1 MLKVAILDDYQ
12 NVSQQFVDIEKL
24 SGKYE
29 FKIFSEPFVDEADT
43 LEQLAEFEALLIM
56 RERTPITK
64 NLIDNL
70 TKLKFIITSGLR
82 NKSIDLEATKKRKII
97 VCGTEMNINPTPELT
112 WSLILGLAR
121 NLKAIQLFS
130 LGSFLVLLYFVFQQ
144 SQKILSTSFLLG
156 VLTILYSIP
165 FMKSKS
171 LRTLPGVKIFIVAL
185 VWAGVTVLFPWFTG
199 EEQLAGEVWLP
210 FVQRILWV
218 VVLTLPFEIRDLAY
232 DLPALGT
239 IPQKLGVRKAKLLGV
254 LFLVAILL
262 LEGFKDTVS
271 MAGILALFF
280 AMALSGAFLLAA
292 KKDQIMYYA
301 SFWVEATPLISLAV
315 FLIINDYLSIS

>member
-1 MLKVAILDDYQ
+1 MVTFAFMKHLKSLFDFYLESSIH
-12 NVSQQFVDIEKL
+12 VS
-24 SGKYE
+24 
-29 FKIFSEPFVDEADT
+29 
-43 LEQLAEFEALLIM
+43 LAVCAFTFWSFLEFEIPVDWTLLGYVFFG
-56 RERTPITK
+56 TITGYNFVK
-64 NLIDNL
+64 YAPVA
-70 TKLKFIITSGLR
+70 GLHHR
-82 NKSIDLEATKKRKII
+82 S
-97 VCGTEMNINPTPELT
+97 
-112 WSLILGLAR
+112 LAR